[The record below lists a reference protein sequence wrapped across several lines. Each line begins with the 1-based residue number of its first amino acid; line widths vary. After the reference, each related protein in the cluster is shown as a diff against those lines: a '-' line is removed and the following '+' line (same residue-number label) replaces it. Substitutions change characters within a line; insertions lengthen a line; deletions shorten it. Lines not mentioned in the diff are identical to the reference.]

1 MRGIPSAA
9 PNRASPQNAISM
21 PRHSPSHPAH
31 CTHSV
36 TKGSAVR
43 PPACLPALIEKQV
56 RNTHRPALYEILT
69 IARRSNSAR
78 PPLKCNFQC
87 KMRFFCNSQSNTSRG
102 ATMLMDLRR
111 LCPPLPRKRD
121 RRKRRIIPLTTFPA
135 TSGLSEI
142 FYTWHAMC
150 FVRRFLLPR
159 QPRRLR
165 GKSPK

>member
-111 LCPPLPRKRD
+111 LCPPPPSKARPPKE
-121 RRKRRIIPLTTFPA
+121 THHSA
-135 TSGLSEI
+135 NYLSRHFRTI
-142 FYTWHAMC
+142 GD
-150 FVRRFLLPR
+150 FLHMACHVLCT
-159 QPRRLR
+159 
-165 GKSPK
+165 